1 MLLIIT
7 LHAHQSHQTPNTSVV
22 VGADKGYVNQKHSS
36 DSVTYFVTFFLF
48 LRAIS
53 MIAHDYY
60 YL

>member
-36 DSVTYFVTFFLF
+36 DSVTYFVTFFVF
-48 LRAIS
+48 TC
-53 MIAHDYY
+53 Y
-60 YL
+60 

>member
-22 VGADKGYVNQKHSS
+22 VGVDKGYVNQKHKVIQSPTLS
-36 DSVTYFVTFFLF
+36 LFLF

-53 MIAHDYY
+53 MIDHDYY